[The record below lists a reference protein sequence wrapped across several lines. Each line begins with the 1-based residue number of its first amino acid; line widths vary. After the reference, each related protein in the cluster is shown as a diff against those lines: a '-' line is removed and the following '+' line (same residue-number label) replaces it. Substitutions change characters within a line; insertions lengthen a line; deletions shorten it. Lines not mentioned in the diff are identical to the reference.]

1 MTSYTPTLTYI
12 NCRACCIGCEFTEV
26 EQVLLGWSRTI
37 YYSKNHRER
46 WCGGLWSS
54 SRLQISVPALSL
66 CHFPKMWVSLVNTL
80 NPRPKEH
87 IMASSIRTGWG
98 VSERNS
104 TMHHNQKGLWLNC
117 LVAETI
123 HGRHYCQNN
132 LLCLQTCELFRTM
145 LHAAVMQHFNFNS
158 NSYSAAKR
166 TCCNPLL
173 WHFSEWENQVCK
185 SRVHIHRYLNR

>member
-1 MTSYTPTLTYI
+1 MFPARAKARMSSFQFTYSALSKFTDRVGLISELTMPLNVCYMNIWGLSLSLTSYTPTLTYI

-37 YYSKNHRER
+37 YYSKDHRER

-87 IMASSIRTGWG
+87 IMASFSVGNR
-98 VSERNS
+98 
-104 TMHHNQKGLWLNC
+104 
-117 LVAETI
+117 
-123 HGRHYCQNN
+123 
-132 LLCLQTCELFRTM
+132 LQ
-145 LHAAVMQHFNFNS
+145 V
-158 NSYSAAKR
+158 
-166 TCCNPLL
+166 
-173 WHFSEWENQVCK
+173 
-185 SRVHIHRYLNR
+185 